1 MKYSV
6 IKSCEGFFKI
16 VSKTEF
22 ENKCKQFE
30 EYLEKVLPTSVAD
43 CPIFSIDEEAF
54 FNPVVASSFSFKL
67 TYNVPKSV

>member
-30 EYLEKVLPTSVAD
+30 ECLEKVLL
-43 CPIFSIDEEAF
+43 FGL
-54 FNPVVASSFSFKL
+54 NL
-67 TYNVPKSV
+67 TKFLAPNCEVKFDKEKNH